1 MHKHQH
7 CCKCPECYEV
17 TRLAAL
23 RRLEPPGYGD
33 WQVPDPYGP
42 GGGNGTSAG
51 YGGYSSQTLPS
62 QAGAT
67 PTPRT
72 KAKLI
77 PTGRDVGPVP
87 PKPVPGK
94 STPKLN
100 GSGPS
105 WWPECTC
112 TNRDWYEQVNGS
124 DGMFKYEEIVL
135 ERGNSGLGFSIAG
148 GIDNPHVPDD
158 PGIFITKIIPGG
170 AAAMDGRLG
179 VNDCVLR
186 VNEVDVSEVVH
197 SRAVEAL
204 KEAGPVVRLVVR
216 RRQPPP
222 ETIMEVNLLKGP
234 KGLGFSIAGG
244 IGNQHIPGD
253 NSIYITKIIEGGAAQ
268 KDGRLQI
275 GDRLLAVNNTNLQ
288 DVRHE
293 EAVASLKNTSDM
305 VYLKVAKP
313 GSLHLNDMYAPPD
326 YASTFTTLADNHIS
340 HNSSLGYLG
349 AVESKVSYPT
359 PPQVPPARYSPI
371 PRHLLAEEDFT
382 REPRKIILHKGS
394 TGLGF
399 NIVGG
404 EDGEGIFVSFIL
416 AGGPADLSGE
426 LRRGDRILSVNGVN
440 LRNATHEQAA
450 AALKRAGQSVTI
462 VAQYRPEEYSRF
474 ESKIHDLR
482 EQMMNSSMS
491 SGSGSLRTSEKR
503 SLYVRALF
511 DYDRTRDSCLPSQG
525 LSFSYG
531 DILHVINA
539 SDDEWW
545 QARLVTPHG
554 ESEQIGVIPSKKRVE
569 KKERARLKTV
579 KFHARTGMM
588 ESNRDFPGL
597 SDDYYGAK
605 NLSKSNL
612 HTTNFHYARPV
623 IILGPMKD
631 RVNDDLI
638 SEFPHKFGS
647 CVPHTTRPRRDNEVD
662 GQDYHFVV
670 SREQMEK
677 DIQDNKFIEA
687 GQFNDNL
694 YGTSIQSVRAVAER
708 GKHCILDVSG
718 NAIKRLQQAQLYP
731 IAIFIKPKSIEALME
746 MNRRQTYEQANKIY
760 DKAMK
765 LEQEFGEYFTAIVQG
780 DSLEEIYN
788 KIKQIIEDQSGHYIW
803 VPSPEKL

>member
-1 MHKHQH
+1 MHMHAHTHTHTQAFLTTGGPGPRKEGRESSGSFFFHF
-7 CCKCPECYEV
+7 
-17 TRLAAL
+17 L
-23 RRLEPPGYGD
+23 LEPT
-33 WQVPDPYGP
+33 W
-42 GGGNGTSAG
+42 
-51 YGGYSSQTLPS
+51 
-62 QAGAT
+62 
-67 PTPRT
+67 
-72 KAKLI
+72 
-77 PTGRDVGPVP
+77 
-87 PKPVPGK
+87 
-94 STPKLN
+94 
-100 GSGPS
+100 
-105 WWPECTC
+105 
-112 TNRDWYEQVNGS
+112 
-124 DGMFKYEEIVL
+124 VL
-135 ERGNSGLGFSIAG
+135 SPQPLQGNSGLGFSIAG
-148 GIDNPHVPDD
+148 GIDNPHIPED

-216 RRQPPP
+216 RRQAPP
-222 ETIMEVNLLKGP
+222 ETVVEVNLLKGP

-313 GSLHLNDMYAPPD
+313 GSVHLNDMYAPPD
-326 YASTFTTLADNHIS
+326 YASSTYPHVLGHS
-340 HNSSLGYLG
+340 CSSLSLG
-349 AVESKVSYPT
+349 PT
-359 PPQVPPARYSPI
+359 TAAKDPW
-371 PRHLLAEEDFT
+371 HWGG
-382 REPRKIILHKGS
+382 EPRKIVLHKGS

-554 ESEQIGVIPSKKRVE
+554 ESEQIGVIPIDLPLVYGLLTLAWGQ
-569 KKERARLKTV
+569 ARSEW
-579 KFHARTGMM
+579 G
-588 ESNRDFPGL
+588 
-597 SDDYYGAK
+597 GAPVTK
-605 NLSKSNL
+605 HSPCICAFSLV
-612 HTTNFHYARPV
+612 HYARPV

-647 CVPHTTRPRRDNEVD
+647 CVPHTTRPRRENEVD

-677 DIQDNKFIEA
+677 DIQENKFIEA

-731 IAIFIKPKSIEALME
+731 VAVFIKPKSVEALVE

>member
-1 MHKHQH
+1 MARPSQ
-7 CCKCPECYEV
+7 PAGGV
-17 TRLAAL
+17 AIGRPSAASSL
-23 RRLEPPGYGD
+23 TPRPLTQAE
-33 WQVPDPYGP
+33 
-42 GGGNGTSAG
+42 GGGRP
-51 YGGYSSQTLPS
+51 SS
-62 QAGAT
+62 
-67 PTPRT
+67 
-72 KAKLI
+72 
-77 PTGRDVGPVP
+77 P
-87 PKPVPGK
+87 P
-94 STPKLN
+94 
-100 GSGPS
+100 
-105 WWPECTC
+105 
-112 TNRDWYEQVNGS
+112 
-124 DGMFKYEEIVL
+124 
-135 ERGNSGLGFSIAG
+135 
-148 GIDNPHVPDD
+148 
-158 PGIFITKIIPGG
+158 
-170 AAAMDGRLG
+170 
-179 VNDCVLR
+179 
-186 VNEVDVSEVVH
+186 
-197 SRAVEAL
+197 SRASGVSSSFL
-204 KEAGPVVRLVVR
+204 S
-216 RRQPPP
+216 PPP
-222 ETIMEVNLLKGP
+222 
-234 KGLGFSIAGG
+234 
-244 IGNQHIPGD
+244 
-253 NSIYITKIIEGGAAQ
+253 
-268 KDGRLQI
+268 
-275 GDRLLAVNNTNLQ
+275 
-288 DVRHE
+288 
-293 EAVASLKNTSDM
+293 
-305 VYLKVAKP
+305 
-313 GSLHLNDMYAPPD
+313 
-326 YASTFTTLADNHIS
+326 
-340 HNSSLGYLG
+340 SS
-349 AVESKVSYPT
+349 SSP
-359 PPQVPPARYSPI
+359 PPARAPLCVRGL
-371 PRHLLAEEDFT
+371 PRGTE
-382 REPRKIILHKGS
+382 
-394 TGLGF
+394 
-399 NIVGG
+399 
-404 EDGEGIFVSFIL
+404 
-416 AGGPADLSGE
+416 GPAGAGAFSALDLDS
-426 LRRGDRILSVNGVN
+426 DP
-440 LRNATHEQAA
+440 A
-450 AALKRAGQSVTI
+450 
-462 VAQYRPEEYSRF
+462 PEYSRF

-579 KFHARTGMM
+579 KFHARTGMI
-588 ESNRDFPGL
+588 ESNRSIKPKRKKSFRLSRKFPFYKSKENMAQESSGQEQGVTSNTSDSESSSKGQEDAIL
-597 SDDYYGAK
+597 SYEPV
-605 NLSKSNL
+605 
-612 HTTNFHYARPV
+612 TRQEIHYARPV

-718 NAIKRLQQAQLYP
+718 NAIKRLQQSQLYP